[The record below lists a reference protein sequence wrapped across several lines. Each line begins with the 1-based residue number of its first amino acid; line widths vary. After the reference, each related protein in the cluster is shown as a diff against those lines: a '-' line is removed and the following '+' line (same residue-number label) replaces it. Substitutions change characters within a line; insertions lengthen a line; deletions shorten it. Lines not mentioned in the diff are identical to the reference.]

1 MNKIRILLILL
12 SDLAAYYLSLF
23 FTLFFKYGQYWQQAF
38 KQHLLLFLCLI
49 PIWVLSSYVL
59 DLWQAKTFKNQ
70 TIIFLRLIGSITAF
84 LFVSM
89 GFIYLFGNVF
99 GISPRRN
106 LIIFCTIFFI
116 IDYVFRSILKNIFS
130 KSIKT
135 NVLIV
140 GESVVS
146 EEIAQ
151 TLNSNPHMGYIAEF
165 VSENASFDDLKK
177 TIDNKK
183 GETIIIFNDA
193 LLCQKKASELA
204 YKYIFLKN
212 TEIMNLTDFYEMI
225 FIKEPVEILDENWFV
240 KNIKQKKF
248 YDFFKRLFDIIL
260 SIVLIIIFLP
270 LAIIIG
276 FLVKVTDKGPILFN
290 QERMGKEGKSFV
302 LHKFRSMVVNNGPVW
317 TTQNDDRITPIG
329 KFIRITHLDEIPQLI
344 NIFKGDIS
352 FVGPRP
358 EQTKIINE
366 LRERIPYY
374 DVRHIVKPGL
384 TGWAQIH
391 YKASASID
399 ETREKLKYDFYYIKN
414 ATSLLD
420 LLVLIKTIK
429 LFFVNPK

>member
-1 MNKIRILLILL
+1 MNKIRVLLILL

-23 FTLFFKYGQYWQQAF
+23 FTLFFKYGDGWKQALN
-38 KQHLLLFLCLI
+38 QHLLLFLCLI

-70 TIIFLRLIGSITAF
+70 TIIFLRLIGSVTAF
-84 LFVSM
+84 LFISM
-89 GFIYLFGNVF
+89 GFIYLFGNIF
-99 GISPRRN
+99 NISPRRN
-106 LIIFCTIFFI
+106 LIIFCAIFFV
-116 IDYVFRSILKNIFS
+116 IDYITRSILKNIFS
-130 KSIKT
+130 RSIKT
-135 NVLIV
+135 NVLII
-140 GESVVS
+140 GESNVS
-146 EEIAQ
+146 KEIVH
-151 TLNSNPHMGYIAEF
+151 TLNSNPHIGYEVEF
-165 VSENASFDDLKK
+165 LPENSDFDDLKNIIIK
-177 TIDNKK
+177 KK
-183 GETIIIFNDA
+183 GETIIVFNDSS
-193 LLCQKKASELA
+193 LCQKKASELA

-260 SIVLIIIFLP
+260 SLILIILFLP
-270 LAIIIG
+270 IAIVIG
-276 FLVKVTDKGPILFN
+276 LLVKITDNGPIFFN
-290 QERMGKEGKSFV
+290 QERMGRENKTFV
-302 LHKFRSMVVNNGPVW
+302 LHKFRSMVINNGPIW
-317 TTQNDDRITPIG
+317 TSQNDNRITTIG
-329 KFIRITHLDEIPQLI
+329 KFIRATHLDEIPQLI
-344 NIFKGDIS
+344 NIFNGDIS

-366 LRERIPYY
+366 LREKIPYY

-414 ATSLLD
+414 ATPLLD
-420 LLVLIKTIK
+420 MLVLIKTIK
-429 LFFVNPK
+429 LFFTNPK